1 MYDVLIVDDD
11 RTSRYM
17 LKRYK
22 QWEGF
27 GLTIAGEACDG
38 KEALR
43 KMSSRHF
50 DLLLTDIKMPGMDGI
65 ELLKELK
72 LLQWDICVVFLSTHS
87 DFNYARQGIRWGVFD
102 YMTKP
107 IDERI
112 LAETLK
118 RVKEHLDNKAMIR
131 EAGEKN
137 LMDDSLKQFYPLNGV
152 RTLSALLLAGSPSI
166 MEEARRVVDEIDYL
180 PDPGVVKLME
190 NIMIEVKEGIGSVFP
205 WLEKVEGEVL
215 ACPAALERN
224 KREMEE
230 LFLQFFTRGL
240 EVIRKYELHQTDGI
254 VKRTCNYVIDHVES
268 NITLDA
274 VAREI
279 QVSKDYIGRLFKQKT
294 GSSFHEYV
302 TKIKMEH
309 AKYLIRSGCYKNY
322 EISGKLGYRTS
333 DYFSQLFKEY
343 TGYTPSRFK
352 KLPE

>member
-1 MYDVLIVDDD
+1 MYNVLIVDDD
-11 RTSRYM
+11 RTSRYI

-22 QWEGF
+22 QWENY
-27 GLTIAGEACDG
+27 GLTIADEACDG
-38 KEALR
+38 KEALQ
-43 KMSSRHF
+43 KMACQHF
-50 DLLLTDIKMPGMDGI
+50 DLLLTDIKMPGMDGM

-72 LLQWDICVVFLSTHS
+72 LLQWEICVIFLSTHS

-107 IDERI
+107 IEERV

-118 RVKEHLDNKAMIR
+118 RVKAYLDDKAMIR

-137 LMDDSLKQFYPLNGV
+137 FMDDSLKQFYPLNGV
-152 RTLSALLLAGSPSI
+152 KTLSALLLAGSPAVL
-166 MEEARRVVDEIDYL
+166 EEAGRVLDEIDFL
-180 PDPGVVKLME
+180 PDPGAIKLME
-190 NIMIEVKEGIGSVFP
+190 NITIEVKEGIGSVFP
-205 WLEKVEGEVL
+205 WLEKVEGSTL

-224 KREMEE
+224 KSEMKK
-230 LFLQFFTRGL
+230 LFLDFFTRGL

-254 VKRTCNYVIDHVES
+254 VRRTCNYVIAHIES
-268 NITLDA
+268 NITLEA

-294 GSSFHEYV
+294 GGSFHEYV

-309 AKYLIRSGCYKNY
+309 AKYLIRTGCYKNY
-322 EISGKLGYRTS
+322 EISERLGYRTS
-333 DYFSQLFKEY
+333 DYFSHLFKEY
-343 TGYTPSRFK
+343 TGCTPSLFK